1 MRDSTRV
8 NSVISWTMGT
18 YFLQNR
24 GIERRSTC
32 SLWCYCWSYFLSL
45 KLQFSSHHNALRLN
59 GMRKLTINFVI
70 ITTTVINVIII
81 NLSTSPVII
90 VTISTLIQTI
100 LNFINFTKEQ
110 RDYNYF
116 NDNTHQNDIFNT
128 EEQIP
133 KTSMDNLG
141 LEFEWTWN

>member
-1 MRDSTRV
+1 
-8 NSVISWTMGT
+8 
-18 YFLQNR
+18 
-24 GIERRSTC
+24 
-32 SLWCYCWSYFLSL
+32 
-45 KLQFSSHHNALRLN
+45 
-59 GMRKLTINFVI
+59 MRKLTINFVI

-141 LEFEWTWN
+141 LEFE